1 MKTFCKSSVG
11 KWLFPLSLSL
21 FIFIS
26 CQKATDLIPE
36 KEEKSAAQNNILK
49 SKLIKIFVSNLDQL
63 YAAINDPAND
73 GNTIVLAP
81 GTYLLSP
88 NYPNGGRLELRHDMT
103 LQGQPGHPE
112 AVIIDATGIPAASL
126 IIPPTPSYP
135 VQLRTGVVRVGNGYN
150 ALEWMTLQNDPNHI
164 VVRSLIQADLVTTPT
179 TQIRI
184 AHTIV
189 KGSQIGISIVNRDAQ
204 SNERVIEIEI
214 EDNEITNNIISTG
227 VGIQIQ
233 NSQAVNNAVIKATL
247 RNNYIHGNRMGI
259 FAFNGS
265 SIQNSIQIKS
275 YSDRIEDNGVGLD
288 IYGGLNERA
297 NFPTNGNK
305 TLFEAHGS
313 TVRNN
318 SGIPAPSP
326 LVNTI
331 PGGVTARGAYN
342 PSTIQPGA
350 INNNTLEVS
359 FWGCTIEGN
368 AGGYSINAYGAISFY
383 PSAAPAGSNNKVIFR
398 LKGLSKQATVNAIS
412 CFPTEP
418 AGTNTVDIFR

>member
-1 MKTFCKSSVG
+1 MKTFNKPING
-11 KWLFPLSLSL
+11 KWLLPLSLAL
-21 FIFIS
+21 FVFIS
-26 CQKATDLIPE
+26 CQKELDKFSVLNIESVAV
-36 KEEKSAAQNNILK
+36 KSSPQAESKKINVNNLE
-49 SKLIKIFVSNLDQL
+49 QL
-63 YAAINDPAND
+63 YASINDPANN
-73 GNTIVLAP
+73 GYTIVLAP

-88 NYPNGGRLELRHDMT
+88 SYPNGGRLELQHDMT

-112 AVIIDATGIPAASL
+112 AVIIDATDIPPASL

-150 ALEWMTLQNDPNHI
+150 AIEWMTLQNDPNHS
-164 VVRSLIQADLVTTPT
+164 VRSLIQADLVTTIT

-189 KGSQIGISIVNRDAQ
+189 KGSQIGISVVNRDAQ
-204 SNERVIEIEI
+204 SNGRVIEIEMV
-214 EDNEITNNIISTG
+214 DNEITNNIISTG

-233 NSQAVNNAVIKATL
+233 NSQAVNNAVIRATL

-265 SIQNSIQIKS
+265 SIQNSLQIKS

-288 IYGGLNERA
+288 LYGGLNERA
-297 NFPTNGNK
+297 NFPTDGNT
-305 TLFEAHGS
+305 TLFEAYGS
-313 TVRNN
+313 TIKNN

-342 PSTIQPGA
+342 PSAIQPGTV
-350 INNNTLEVS
+350 NNNTLEIS
-359 FWGCTIEGN
+359 FWGCSIEGN
-368 AGGYSINAYGAISFY
+368 AGAYSINAYAAISFY
-383 PSAAPAGSNNKVIFR
+383 PSPTPAGSDNKVILR
-398 LKGLSKQATVNAIS
+398 LNGLSKQATVNAIS
-412 CFPTEP
+412 SLPTEP
-418 AGTNTVDIFR
+418 AGTNTVNIYR